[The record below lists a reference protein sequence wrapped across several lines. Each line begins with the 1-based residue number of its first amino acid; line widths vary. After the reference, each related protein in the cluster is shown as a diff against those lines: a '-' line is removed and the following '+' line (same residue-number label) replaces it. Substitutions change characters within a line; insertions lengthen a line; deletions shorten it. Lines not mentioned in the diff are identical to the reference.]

1 MSGKMRDNLKVTAMK
16 KNGLVLIAVLVCAS
30 ATSVRAAPIQV
41 APAHWVEGAQGDY
54 VLLEQP
60 QPTTVPAGKVEVME
74 VFSYACPF
82 CAKFQPTVHK
92 LEHSLPRNAQMVF
105 LPASFIPTEDWPM
118 FQRAYFAAQSL
129 GIAKSTHQAIYD
141 AVWKTGELAIEDP
154 STNRPKNPPPSIED
168 AARCYSKLTG
178 VSTQKFLAAARSFGV
193 DTQMREA
200 DAQVEAM
207 QIPGTPSIVVDGK
220 YLINL
225 ESLKSP
231 DEVIPLVKFLV
242 AKAST
247 H

>member
-1 MSGKMRDNLKVTAMK
+1 MSDKMSDNLKVTAMK
-16 KNGLVLIAVLVCAS
+16 KIGLVLTAALVYAS
-30 ATSVRAAPIQV
+30 ATSVQAAPVEAAATQ
-41 APAHWVEGAQGDY
+41 WVEGAQGNY
-54 VLLEQP
+54 LLLEQP

-82 CAKFQPTVHK
+82 CAKFQPTVLK

-129 GIAKSTHQAIYD
+129 GISKGTHQAIYD

-154 STNRPKNPPPSIED
+154 STNRPKNPLPSIED

-200 DAQVEAM
+200 DAQVLAM

-220 YLINL
+220 YLVNL
-225 ESLKSP
+225 DSLKSP